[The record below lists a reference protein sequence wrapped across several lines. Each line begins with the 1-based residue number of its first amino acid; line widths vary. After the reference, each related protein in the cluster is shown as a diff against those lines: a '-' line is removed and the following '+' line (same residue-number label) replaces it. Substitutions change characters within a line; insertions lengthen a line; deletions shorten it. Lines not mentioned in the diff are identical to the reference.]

1 VTADVRPTRPWI
13 RWAVGCLLVLVL
25 LAPVFGWASGAVGY
39 AEPIGNAAHA
49 TGAAD
54 AASTVL
60 PGLLP
65 DYSVAG
71 LDGPLGTLAAAGI
84 GTVLTLGVAL
94 GAGRL
99 LER

>member
-1 VTADVRPTRPWI
+1 VNALVSDAWGRR
-13 RWAVGCLLVLVL
+13 ALLALLVLVV

-39 AEPIGNAAHA
+39 AEPLENAAET
-49 TGAAD
+49 TGATD
-54 AASTVL
+54 AADPIA

-65 DYSVAG
+65 DYAVPG
-71 LDGPLGTLAAAGI
+71 LDGPLGTLASAAV
-84 GTVLTLGVAL
+84 GTALTLAVAL

>member
-1 VTADVRPTRPWI
+1 MSAVSEKPWVRRAI
-13 RWAVGCLLVLVL
+13 VGLLVLVA

-39 AEPIGNAAHA
+39 AEPLEHAAEE

-54 AASTVL
+54 AASPTVS
-60 PGLLP
+60 GILP
-65 DYSVAG
+65 DYSVPG
-71 LDGPLGTLAAAGI
+71 LGSSLGTLASAVV
-84 GTVLTLGVAL
+84 GTALTLAVAV

>member
-1 VTADVRPTRPWI
+1 MNAVLGKPWVRR
-13 RWAVGCLLVLVL
+13 AVVALLVLVA

-39 AEPIGNAAHA
+39 AEPLENAAEE

-54 AASTVL
+54 AAASTVPAL
-60 PGLLP
+60 FP
-65 DYSVAG
+65 DYSVPG
-71 LDGPLGTLAAAGI
+71 LGSSLGTLVSAVV
-84 GTVLTLGVAL
+84 GTALTLAVGV